1 MNTESLNLS
10 TKNISEASTEEML
23 KMINNEDKTVAEV
36 VEKCIPVISKLVDKA
51 YETLSNG
58 GRVFYCGAG
67 TSGRLAI
74 ADAAELPPTYG
85 LDPKRIVAI
94 IAGGIGAMV
103 NASEG
108 CEDSRER
115 AIATFKEYGISGKD
129 MVIGISASGQ
139 APFVI
144 TVMEEAKNLGC
155 FVACITN
162 NENTLMKACADLS
175 VEALTGAEAIK
186 GSTRMKAG
194 TAQKMILNMFSTAVC
209 IKLGYVYKNYMVNMV
224 TSNRKLRKRA
234 ITMLC
239 EIMNVDE
246 SVAQNALEQSDWSVY
261 KAIKTLE
268 KQEKI

>member
-1 MNTESLNLS
+1 MNTESVNKA
-10 TKNISEASTEEML
+10 TENISSASTTEML
-23 KMINNEDKTVAEV
+23 TMINNEDKTVAEA
-36 VEKCIPVISKLVDKA
+36 VEKCIPQVARLVDKA
-51 YETLSNG
+51 YECLKNG
-58 GRVFYCGAG
+58 GRIFYCGAG

-74 ADAAELPPTYG
+74 ADAAELPPTYS
-85 LDPKRIVAI
+85 LDPERIVAI

-115 AIATFKEYGISGKD
+115 ALQTFKEYGISKGD

-139 APFVI
+139 APFVLTI
-144 TVMEEAKNLGC
+144 MEEAHKIGC
-155 FVACITN
+155 PVGAITN
-162 NENTLMKACADLS
+162 NEDTLLEKAADIT
-175 VEALTGAEAIK
+175 VAALTGAEAIK

-234 ITMLC
+234 KTMVC
-239 EIMNVDE
+239 DISGISEAE
-246 SVAQNALEQSDWSVY
+246 AEAALESNNWSVY
-261 KAIKTLE
+261 EVLKSLE
-268 KQEKI
+268 K

>member
-1 MNTESLNLS
+1 MNTESVNKA
-10 TKNISEASTEEML
+10 TQNISSASTEEML
-23 KMINNEDKTVAEV
+23 TMINNEDKTVAEA
-36 VEKCIPVISKLVDKA
+36 VEKAIPQISKLVDKA
-51 YETLSNG
+51 YEVLSGG

-67 TSGRLAI
+67 TSGRLAV

-85 LDPKRIVAI
+85 LDPQKIVAI

-115 AIATFKEYGISGKD
+115 ALATFEEYGIKKGD

-144 TVMEEAKNLGC
+144 TIMEEARKLGC
-155 FVACITN
+155 PVGCITN
-162 NENTLMKACADLS
+162 NQDTLMEKCADIT
-175 VEALTGAEAIK
+175 VAALTGAEAIK

-194 TAQKMILNMFSTAVC
+194 SAQKMILNMFSTAVC
-209 IKLGYVYKNYMVNMV
+209 IKLGFVYKNYMVNMV

-234 ITMLC
+234 VTMVC
-239 EIMNVDE
+239 EISGISENE
-246 SVAQNALEQSDWSVY
+246 AQDLLEKNNWSVY
-261 KAIKTLE
+261 ETLKELE
-268 KQEKI
+268 K

>member
-1 MNTESLNLS
+1 MNTESVNKS
-10 TKNISEASTEEML
+10 TENISNVSTAEML
-23 KMINNEDKTVAEV
+23 TMINNEDKTVAAA
-36 VEKCIPVISKLVDKA
+36 VEKCIPQISLLVDKA
-51 YETLSNG
+51 YECLQNG
-58 GRVFYCGAG
+58 GHVFYCGAG
-67 TSGRLAI
+67 TSGRLAV

-115 AIATFKEYGISGKD
+115 ALKTFMEYGISKGD

-139 APFVI
+139 APFVLTI
-144 TVMEEAKNLGC
+144 MEEAKKLGC
-155 FVACITN
+155 LVGAITN
-162 NENTLMKACADLS
+162 NSDTLLEKAADIT
-175 VEALTGAEAIK
+175 VAALTGAEAIK

-234 ITMLC
+234 ITMVC
-239 EIMNVDE
+239 DISGISETE
-246 SVAQNALEQSDWSVY
+246 AEKALENNDWSVY
-261 KAIKTLE
+261 EVLKSLE
-268 KQEKI
+268 K